1 MSNKFKQCFIG
12 EAMEDNGIRINKYL
26 AECGVCSRRG
36 ADELIERGKVYVDGI
51 KAENGMRIMPGMQVV
66 VNGQPVGGVDEKVY
80 LAFNKPRGIVCT
92 AFKGEENRY

>member
-51 KAENGMRIMPGMQVV
+51 KAEKE
-66 VNGQPVGGVDEKVY
+66 EK
-80 LAFNKPRGIVCT
+80 LAIIKKLQYQNLLEQDFNFLLVEFID
-92 AFKGEENRY
+92 F